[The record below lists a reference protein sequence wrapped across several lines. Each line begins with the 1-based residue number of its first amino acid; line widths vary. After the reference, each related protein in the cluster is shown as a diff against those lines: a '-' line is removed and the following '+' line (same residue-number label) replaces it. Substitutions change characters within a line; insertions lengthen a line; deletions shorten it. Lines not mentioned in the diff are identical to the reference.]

1 MGFQKLNCLVNGSLS
16 EAQLLLSY
24 NPFHETLDSLETADV
39 GHPIKNGTCEPKSN
53 SI

>member
-1 MGFQKLNCLVNGSLS
+1 MGFQKLNCLVNGSLP

-24 NPFHETLDSLETADV
+24 DPIHETLDSLETAD
-39 GHPIKNGTCEPKSN
+39 GDHPIKNSTCEPNSN